1 MPNVIEP
8 VQKTAVTVTV
18 LLALALALLPGHPA
32 QAAPRDREDDIVRQA
47 AVLAETMHRYEDQGR
62 RYPRTMNNRRAERD
76 LGVEVERGMR
86 IVKYQRLQ
94 RGREYRLCVVHR
106 RGGWA
111 TFSSR
116 TRDLRSAPRGAAC
129 RF

>member
-1 MPNVIEP
+1 MKKN
-8 VQKTAVTVTV
+8 AVSVSV
-18 LLALALALLPGHPA
+18 LVGLLLALLPVSSA
-32 QAAPRDREDDIVRQA
+32 QAGRGEREDDLVTQA
-47 AVLAETMHRYEDQGR
+47 AVLAESMHHYVDEGR
-62 RYPRTMNNRRAERD
+62 KYPRTMNNKRAKRD

-86 IVKYQRLQ
+86 IVKYQRLE

-106 RGGWA
+106 KGGWA

-116 TRDLRSAPRGAAC
+116 TRDLKSSGRGAAC

>member
-1 MPNVIEP
+1 MKLIA
-8 VQKTAVTVTV
+8 TTV
-18 LLALALALLPGHPA
+18 LGLMLALLPGPA
-32 QAAPRDREDDIVRQA
+32 TADRGEREDDLVTQA
-47 AVLAETMHRYEDQGR
+47 AVLAETMQYYADQGR
-62 RYPRTMNNRRAERD
+62 RYPHTMNNERAKRD

-86 IVKYQRLQ
+86 IVKYKRLE

-106 RGGWA
+106 KGGWA

-116 TRDLRSAPRGAAC
+116 TRDLKSSGRGAAC